1 MPRYSKKR
9 TKKVIDSYNAAIRR
23 AQKSTKLTALEKS
36 RIPQKVNFKTLAQ
49 FTNAKDRDRFLD
61 YLQQV
66 KGGLKQFKLQ
76 EINKGV
82 FASKFELQVAQKQ
95 INFVNRDRAKRRR
108 ELKQYDPNSPDF
120 KRIRFDPTTYT
131 QQSDLDKRLAR
142 LQEQSRADYIE
153 EQQAEF
159 MGRYLKSLITAFGD
173 AGSLMVDDILAQGLT
188 APEMYDRLVNMD
200 IVDIPYVYGAAKSG
214 NAVRF
219 LGDLA
224 EAFELDEM
232 ENYFEE

>member
-9 TKKVIDSYNAAIRR
+9 TKKVLDSYNAAIRR

-36 RIPQKVNFKTLAQ
+36 RIPQKVNLKTLAQ

-66 KGGLKQFKLQ
+66 KGGIKQFQMQ
-76 EINKGV
+76 ELSKGV

-120 KRIRFDPTTYT
+120 KRIRFDPKTYT
-131 QQSDLDKRLAR
+131 SQSDLNKRLAK
-142 LQEQSRADYIE
+142 LQEQSRADFIE
-153 EQQAEF
+153 EQEAAF

-173 AGSLMVDDILAQGLT
+173 AGAAMVDDILAQGLT

-200 IVDIPYVYGAAKSG
+200 IVDIPYVYGAAMSG

>member
-9 TKKVIDSYNAAIRR
+9 TKKVLDSYNAAIRR
-23 AQKSTKLTALEKS
+23 AQKSTKLTAFEKS

-66 KGGLKQFKLQ
+66 KGGIGQFKMQ
-76 EINKGV
+76 ELNKGV

-120 KRIRFDPTTYT
+120 KRIRFDPKTYT
-131 QQSDLDKRLAR
+131 RQSDLDKRLAH
-142 LQEQSRADYIE
+142 LQDQSRADFIE
-153 EQQAEF
+153 EQEAAF
-159 MGRYLKSLITAFGD
+159 MGRYLKGLITAFGD
-173 AGSLMVDDILAQGLT
+173 AGAAMVDDILAQGLT

>member
-9 TKKVIDSYNAAIRR
+9 TKKVLDSYNAAIRR
-23 AQKSTKLTALEKS
+23 AQKSTKLTAFEKS

-66 KGGLKQFKLQ
+66 KGGIGQFKMKEL
-76 EINKGV
+76 NKGV

-108 ELKQYDPNSPDF
+108 ELKQIDPSNPDF
-120 KRIRFDPTTYT
+120 KRIRFDPKTYT
-131 QQSDLDKRLAR
+131 QQSDLDYRLASLKDQAR
-142 LQEQSRADYIE
+142 SDYIH
-153 EQQAEF
+153 EQEAVF
-159 MGRYLKSLITAFGD
+159 MGKYLMSLITAFGD
-173 AGSLMVDDILAQGLT
+173 AGVAMVSDILAQDLSSQ
-188 APEMYDRLVNMD
+188 EMYNRVINMD
-200 IVDIPYVYGAAKSG
+200 ISDIPYVYGAVLSG
-214 NAVRF
+214 NASRF

-224 EAFELDEM
+224 EAFELDEI
-232 ENYFEE
+232 ETYFEE